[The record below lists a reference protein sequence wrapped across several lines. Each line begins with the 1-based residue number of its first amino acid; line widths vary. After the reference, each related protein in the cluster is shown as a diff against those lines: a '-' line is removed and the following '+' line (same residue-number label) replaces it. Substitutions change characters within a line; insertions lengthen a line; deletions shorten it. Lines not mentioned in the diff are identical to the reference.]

1 LKENVIVGRL
11 IPAGTGGVLN
21 RLKKLKAGDDR
32 FAPPT
37 EIGPD
42 EDPMRIPAFSDMPSA
57 E

>member
-1 LKENVIVGRL
+1 L

-21 RLKKLKAGDDR
+21 RLKKLNAGDER

-42 EDPMRIPAFSDMPSA
+42 EDPMRLPAFSELPSA